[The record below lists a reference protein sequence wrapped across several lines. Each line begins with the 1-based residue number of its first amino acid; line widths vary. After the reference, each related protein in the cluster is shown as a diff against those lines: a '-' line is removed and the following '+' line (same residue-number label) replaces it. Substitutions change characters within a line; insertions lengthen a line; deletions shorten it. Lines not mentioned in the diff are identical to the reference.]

1 MNSCNE
7 GLYDTYFSNFLSV
20 NDESPVEHDDEDEQ
34 HSEGDINQQ
43 LEKRKKDCNVRTN
56 VLID

>member
-1 MNSCNE
+1 MKA
-7 GLYDTYFSNFLSV
+7 YDTYFSNFLSV

-43 LEKRKKDCNVRTN
+43 LEKRKKDCNVRAN
-56 VLID
+56 VLIN